1 MGLDQFAY
9 RIKRGFIT
17 KPVDFRTEK
26 YNEET
31 EEHEILCEKEELHY
45 WRKHPNLQGWM
56 ENLYYEKG
64 GEEDSFN
71 CVNVQLTWEDL
82 EELEQDLK
90 NGLLPDTRGPFFSQG
105 VEDPEWLEEDLE
117 FVEKGLD
124 AIKKGY
130 DVYYSSWW

>member
-1 MGLDQFAY
+1 MGLDQFAW
-9 RIKRGFIT
+9 RVKKGFIT
-17 KPVDFRTEK
+17 RPVDFSTEK

-31 EEHEILCEKEELHY
+31 EEHEVLCDKEELHY

-56 ENLYYEKG
+56 QNLYEDKG
-64 GEEDSFN
+64 GINPEFN

-82 EELEQDLK
+82 EQLEKDIKEGDLPETC
-90 NGLLPDTRGPFFSQG
+90 GFFFGS
-105 VEDPEWLEEDLE
+105 DADDHYKEETLE

-124 AIKKGY
+124 SIKNGY

>member
-1 MGLDQFAY
+1 MGLDQFSY
-9 RIKRGFIT
+9 RIKKGFIT

-31 EEHEILCEKEELHY
+31 EEHEVLCDKEELHY

-56 ENLYYEKG
+56 EELYYDKG
-64 GEEDSFN
+64 GESECFN

-82 EELEQDLK
+82 EQLEQDIK
-90 NGLLPDTRGPFFSQG
+90 GGKLPSTQGFFFGDDSD
-105 VEDPEWLEEDLE
+105 EEYKDETLDWIERSLES
-117 FVEKGLD
+117 
-124 AIKKGY
+124 IKDGY